1 MKYAK
6 KFTLVPLTSVQTP
19 AGTELDKSLISSLR
33 MNASAEDKIKVYN
46 QALSKLRE
54 LSTNN
59 DNLKQI
65 LDDFYA
71 TVSKNN
77 IEIVK
82 TSSDIEH
89 EIKETESQAIKLE
102 AAKNLSD
109 YSINNAFQPIQFR
122 QKSDFENPKPTKKT
136 VKVSTSS
143 GDGINNTEKAD
154 KKLTKQKKIDEE
166 NAKLIIT
173 NKRRPT
179 KKDDEEFESASEQGG
194 KGLRKRVKFIVAK
207 C

>member
-1 MKYAK
+1 M
-6 KFTLVPLTSVQTP
+6 
-19 AGTELDKSLISSLR
+19 
-33 MNASAEDKIKVYN
+33 
-46 QALSKLRE
+46 
-54 LSTNN
+54 
-59 DNLKQI
+59 
-65 LDDFYA
+65 
-71 TVSKNN
+71 
-77 IEIVK
+77 
-82 TSSDIEH
+82 
-89 EIKETESQAIKLE
+89 
-102 AAKNLSD
+102 SD

-143 GDGINNTEKAD
+143 GDGINNTEKAE

-179 KKDDEEFESASEQGG
+179 KKDEEEFESASEQGG